1 MEIIECAICYE
12 EIGETNKCVTPCGH
26 DFCFKCMVKSFQMN
40 ETCPM
45 CRTSYLEKDE
55 CLHSDSED
63 EYPDDDGSDDET
75 HYEDD
80 AYETNDQYL
89 QELDNVTQYAT
100 IAKPKT
106 IADKIEEKGY
116 TMVDVLS
123 LYMGRIDR
131 TDSKYTQSY
140 VRRLKEDIDTIVT
153 DSDKEQER
161 ALMEN
166 YMMRD
171 EDIRSD
177 QLINSDVFDLHPGLE
192 LHSLFN

>member
-63 EYPDDDGSDDET
+63 EESDDDSDDET
-75 HYEDD
+75 LYDD
-80 AYETNDQYL
+80 DEYVSPDQYL

-106 IADKIEEKGY
+106 VADQLEKKGY
-116 TMVDVLS
+116 TMEDVLS

-140 VRRLKEDIDTIVT
+140 VRRLKEDVDTIVT
-153 DSDKEQER
+153 KSDQEQER

-177 QLINSDVFDLHPGLE
+177 QLIDADVFDMNPGLE

>member
-1 MEIIECAICYE
+1 MEKKECAICYE
-12 EIGETNKCVTPCGH
+12 VIGTTNVCVTPCGH
-26 DFCFKCMVKSFQMN
+26 DFCFKCMIKSFQIN
-40 ETCPM
+40 DTCPM
-45 CRTSYLEKDE
+45 CRTTYLEKDE
-55 CLHSDSED
+55 MLEESED
-63 EYPDDDGSDDET
+63 DESDDDSDDESLYGDVVGYDT
-75 HYEDD
+75 SE
-80 AYETNDQYL
+80 EYL
-89 QELDNVTQYAT
+89 QELDNVTHYAT

-116 TMVDVLS
+116 TMVDVIS

-140 VRRLKEDIDTIVT
+140 VRRLKEDVDTIVT
-153 DSDKEQER
+153 NSDKEQER